1 MTKEERQALILELLM
16 QHDSILVTD
25 LATHL
30 NVSSVTIRK
39 DLTDLERE
47 KKLYRNHGKAI
58 LIDPYIDNRNVS
70 EKEKLYVEEKR
81 LIGMKA
87 ANLIAPKDSILIA
100 SGTTMHALARSI
112 APADELT
119 VITASMEVSNIL
131 ASEKNICIIQLGGIL
146 RHSSLS
152 VVGKYAEN
160 ILADF
165 SCSKLFIGVDGIDLD
180 FGITT
185 TNMMEASLN
194 RVMMQTAQ
202 KTIVLADS
210 SKFGRRGF
218 SKIADMEDIDHIITD
233 SKIPAFSIPELK
245 SPQMICGKPSAY
257 CAHSPTIIFI
267 CSRRASSD
275 LWSRWMSSTRNSA
288 PLFRSRRRTQLQWRA
303 RIVFHEQLPAASGV
317 SDSQ

>member
-1 MTKEERQALILELLM
+1 MTKEERQSIILELLI
-16 QHDSILVTD
+16 QHNSILVTD

-87 ANLIAPKDSILIA
+87 ASLITPKDSILIA

-112 APADELT
+112 VPADELT

-131 ASEKNICIIQLGGIL
+131 ASEKNIYIIQLGGIL

-218 SKIADMEDIDHIITD
+218 SKIADMEDVDHIITD
-233 SKIPAFSIPELK
+233 SRISPSTALRLEEMGIEVTIADSVHHNSI
-245 SPQMICGKPSAY
+245 
-257 CAHSPTIIFI
+257 
-267 CSRRASSD
+267 
-275 LWSRWMSSTRNSA
+275 
-288 PLFRSRRRTQLQWRA
+288 
-303 RIVFHEQLPAASGV
+303 
-317 SDSQ
+317 

>member
-1 MTKEERQALILELLM
+1 MTKEERQSIILELLI
-16 QHDSILVTD
+16 QHNSILVTD

-87 ANLIAPKDSILIA
+87 ASLITPKDSILIA

-112 APADELT
+112 VPADELT

-131 ASEKNICIIQLGGIL
+131 ASEKNIYIIQLGGIL

-218 SKIADMEDIDHIITD
+218 SKIADMEAVDHIITD
-233 SKIPAFSIPELK
+233 SRIPPSTALRLEEMGIEVTIADSVHHNSI
-245 SPQMICGKPSAY
+245 
-257 CAHSPTIIFI
+257 
-267 CSRRASSD
+267 
-275 LWSRWMSSTRNSA
+275 
-288 PLFRSRRRTQLQWRA
+288 
-303 RIVFHEQLPAASGV
+303 
-317 SDSQ
+317 

>member
-1 MTKEERQALILELLM
+1 MTKEERQSIILELLI
-16 QHDSILVTD
+16 QHNSILVTD

-47 KKLYRNHGKAI
+47 KKLYRNHGKDI

-87 ANLIAPKDSILIA
+87 ASLITPKDSILIA

-112 APADELT
+112 VPVDELT

-131 ASEKNICIIQLGGIL
+131 ASEKNIYIIQLGGIL

-218 SKIADMEDIDHIITD
+218 SKIADMEDVDHIITD
-233 SKIPAFSIPELK
+233 SHIPPSTALRLEEMGIEVTIADSVHHNSI
-245 SPQMICGKPSAY
+245 
-257 CAHSPTIIFI
+257 
-267 CSRRASSD
+267 
-275 LWSRWMSSTRNSA
+275 
-288 PLFRSRRRTQLQWRA
+288 
-303 RIVFHEQLPAASGV
+303 
-317 SDSQ
+317 

>member
-1 MTKEERQALILELLM
+1 MTKEERQSIILELLI
-16 QHDSILVTD
+16 QHNSILVTD

-87 ANLIAPKDSILIA
+87 ASLIAPKDSILIA

-112 APADELT
+112 VPVDELT

-131 ASEKNICIIQLGGIL
+131 ASEKNIYIIQLGGIL

-218 SKIADMEDIDHIITD
+218 SKISDMEDVDHIITD
-233 SKIPAFSIPELK
+233 SRIPPSTALRLEEMGIEL
-245 SPQMICGKPSAY
+245 
-257 CAHSPTIIFI
+257 TI
-267 CSRRASSD
+267 AD
-275 LWSRWMSSTRNSA
+275 TGYHNNM
-288 PLFRSRRRTQLQWRA
+288 
-303 RIVFHEQLPAASGV
+303 
-317 SDSQ
+317 

>member
-1 MTKEERQALILELLM
+1 MTKEERQSIILELLI
-16 QHDSILVTD
+16 QHNSILVTD

-87 ANLIAPKDSILIA
+87 ASLITPKDSILIA

-112 APADELT
+112 VPADELT

-131 ASEKNICIIQLGGIL
+131 ASEKNIYIIQLGGIL

-218 SKIADMEDIDHIITD
+218 SKIDDMEDVDHIITD
-233 SKIPAFSIPELK
+233 SRIPPSTALRLEEMGIEVTIADSVHHNSI
-245 SPQMICGKPSAY
+245 
-257 CAHSPTIIFI
+257 
-267 CSRRASSD
+267 
-275 LWSRWMSSTRNSA
+275 
-288 PLFRSRRRTQLQWRA
+288 
-303 RIVFHEQLPAASGV
+303 
-317 SDSQ
+317 

>member
-1 MTKEERQALILELLM
+1 MTKEERQSIILELLI
-16 QHDSILVTD
+16 QHNSILVTD

-87 ANLIAPKDSILIA
+87 ASLITPKDSILIA

-112 APADELT
+112 VPADELT

-131 ASEKNICIIQLGGIL
+131 ASEKNIYIIQLGGIL

-218 SKIADMEDIDHIITD
+218 SKIADMEDVDHIITD
-233 SKIPAFSIPELK
+233 SRIPPSTALRLEEMGIEVTIADSVHHNSIKKVYQRPAYK
-245 SPQMICGKPSAY
+245 SRLTLIHFLIY
-257 CAHSPTIIFI
+257 IY
-267 CSRRASSD
+267 
-275 LWSRWMSSTRNSA
+275 N
-288 PLFRSRRRTQLQWRA
+288 
-303 RIVFHEQLPAASGV
+303 V
-317 SDSQ
+317 

>member
-1 MTKEERQALILELLM
+1 MTKEERQSIILELLI
-16 QHDSILVTD
+16 QHNSILVTD

-87 ANLIAPKDSILIA
+87 ASLITPKDSILIA

-112 APADELT
+112 VPVDELT
-119 VITASMEVSNIL
+119 VITASMKVSNIL
-131 ASEKNICIIQLGGIL
+131 ASEKNIYIIQLGGIL

-218 SKIADMEDIDHIITD
+218 SKIADMEDVDHIITD
-233 SKIPAFSIPELK
+233 SHIP
-245 SPQMICGKPSAY
+245 PSTALRLEEMGIEV
-257 CAHSPTIIFI
+257 TI
-267 CSRRASSD
+267 A
-275 LWSRWMSSTRNSA
+275 
-288 PLFRSRRRTQLQWRA
+288 
-303 RIVFHEQLPAASGV
+303 
-317 SDSQ
+317 DSV

>member
-1 MTKEERQALILELLM
+1 MTKEERQSIILELLI
-16 QHDSILVTD
+16 QHNSILVTD

-87 ANLIAPKDSILIA
+87 ASLITPKDSILIA

-112 APADELT
+112 VPADELT

-131 ASEKNICIIQLGGIL
+131 ASEKNIYIIQLGGIL

-218 SKIADMEDIDHIITD
+218 SKIADMGDVDHIITD
-233 SKIPAFSIPELK
+233 SRIPPSTALRLEEMGIEVTIADSVHHNSI
-245 SPQMICGKPSAY
+245 
-257 CAHSPTIIFI
+257 
-267 CSRRASSD
+267 
-275 LWSRWMSSTRNSA
+275 
-288 PLFRSRRRTQLQWRA
+288 
-303 RIVFHEQLPAASGV
+303 
-317 SDSQ
+317 

>member
-1 MTKEERQALILELLM
+1 MTKEERQSIILELLI
-16 QHDSILVTD
+16 QHNSILVTD

-87 ANLIAPKDSILIA
+87 ASLITPKDSILIA
-100 SGTTMHALARSI
+100 SGTTMHALAHSI
-112 APADELT
+112 VPVDELT

-131 ASEKNICIIQLGGIL
+131 ASEKNIYIIQLGGIL

-218 SKIADMEDIDHIITD
+218 SKIADMEDVDHIITD
-233 SKIPAFSIPELK
+233 SHIPPSTALRLEEMGIEVTIADSVHHNSI
-245 SPQMICGKPSAY
+245 
-257 CAHSPTIIFI
+257 
-267 CSRRASSD
+267 
-275 LWSRWMSSTRNSA
+275 
-288 PLFRSRRRTQLQWRA
+288 
-303 RIVFHEQLPAASGV
+303 
-317 SDSQ
+317 

>member
-1 MTKEERQALILELLM
+1 MTKEERQSIILELLI
-16 QHDSILVTD
+16 QHNSILVTD

-87 ANLIAPKDSILIA
+87 KDSILIA

-112 APADELT
+112 IPVDELT

-131 ASEKNICIIQLGGIL
+131 ASEKNIYIIQLGGIL

-218 SKIADMEDIDHIITD
+218 SKIADMEDVDHIITD
-233 SKIPAFSIPELK
+233 SRIPPSTALRLEEMGIEVTIADSVHHNSI
-245 SPQMICGKPSAY
+245 
-257 CAHSPTIIFI
+257 
-267 CSRRASSD
+267 
-275 LWSRWMSSTRNSA
+275 
-288 PLFRSRRRTQLQWRA
+288 
-303 RIVFHEQLPAASGV
+303 
-317 SDSQ
+317 

>member
-1 MTKEERQALILELLM
+1 MTKEERQSIILELLI
-16 QHDSILVTD
+16 QHNSILVTD

-70 EKEKLYVEEKR
+70 EKEKR

-87 ANLIAPKDSILIA
+87 ASLIAPKDSILIA

-112 APADELT
+112 VPVDELT

-131 ASEKNICIIQLGGIL
+131 ASEKNIYIIQLGGIL

-218 SKIADMEDIDHIITD
+218 SKISDMEDVDHIITD
-233 SKIPAFSIPELK
+233 SRIPPSTALRLEEMGIEL
-245 SPQMICGKPSAY
+245 
-257 CAHSPTIIFI
+257 TI
-267 CSRRASSD
+267 AD
-275 LWSRWMSSTRNSA
+275 AGYHNNM
-288 PLFRSRRRTQLQWRA
+288 
-303 RIVFHEQLPAASGV
+303 
-317 SDSQ
+317 

>member
-1 MTKEERQALILELLM
+1 MTKEERQSIILELLI
-16 QHDSILVTD
+16 QHNSILVTD

-87 ANLIAPKDSILIA
+87 ASLITPKDSILIA

-112 APADELT
+112 VPVDELT

-131 ASEKNICIIQLGGIL
+131 ASEKNIYIIQLGGIL

-185 TNMMEASLN
+185 TNIMEASLN
-194 RVMMQTAQ
+194 RVMMQTAL

-218 SKIADMEDIDHIITD
+218 SKIADMEDVDHIITD
-233 SKIPAFSIPELK
+233 SHIPPSTALRLEEMGIEVTIADSVHHNSI
-245 SPQMICGKPSAY
+245 
-257 CAHSPTIIFI
+257 
-267 CSRRASSD
+267 
-275 LWSRWMSSTRNSA
+275 
-288 PLFRSRRRTQLQWRA
+288 
-303 RIVFHEQLPAASGV
+303 
-317 SDSQ
+317 

>member
-1 MTKEERQALILELLM
+1 MTKEERQSIILELLI
-16 QHDSILVTD
+16 QHNSILVTD

-87 ANLIAPKDSILIA
+87 ASLITPKDSILIA

-112 APADELT
+112 VPADELT

-131 ASEKNICIIQLGGIL
+131 ASEKNIYIIQLGGIL

-218 SKIADMEDIDHIITD
+218 SKIADMEDVDHIITD
-233 SKIPAFSIPELK
+233 PRIPPSTALRLEEMGIEVTIADSVHHNSI
-245 SPQMICGKPSAY
+245 
-257 CAHSPTIIFI
+257 
-267 CSRRASSD
+267 
-275 LWSRWMSSTRNSA
+275 
-288 PLFRSRRRTQLQWRA
+288 
-303 RIVFHEQLPAASGV
+303 
-317 SDSQ
+317 

>member
-1 MTKEERQALILELLM
+1 MTKEERQSIILELLI
-16 QHDSILVTD
+16 QHNSILVTD

-87 ANLIAPKDSILIA
+87 ASLITPKDSILIA

-112 APADELT
+112 VPADELT

-131 ASEKNICIIQLGGIL
+131 ASEKNIYIIQLGGIL

-218 SKIADMEDIDHIITD
+218 SKIADMEDADHIITD
-233 SKIPAFSIPELK
+233 SRIPPSTALRLEEMGIEVTIADSVHHNSI
-245 SPQMICGKPSAY
+245 
-257 CAHSPTIIFI
+257 
-267 CSRRASSD
+267 
-275 LWSRWMSSTRNSA
+275 
-288 PLFRSRRRTQLQWRA
+288 
-303 RIVFHEQLPAASGV
+303 
-317 SDSQ
+317 

>member
-1 MTKEERQALILELLM
+1 MTKEERQSIILELLI
-16 QHDSILVTD
+16 QHNSILVTD

-87 ANLIAPKDSILIA
+87 ASLITPKDSILIA

-112 APADELT
+112 VPADVT

-131 ASEKNICIIQLGGIL
+131 ASEKNIYIIQLGGIL

-218 SKIADMEDIDHIITD
+218 SKIADMEDVDHIITD
-233 SKIPAFSIPELK
+233 SRIPPSTALRLEEMGIEVTIADSVHHNSI
-245 SPQMICGKPSAY
+245 
-257 CAHSPTIIFI
+257 
-267 CSRRASSD
+267 
-275 LWSRWMSSTRNSA
+275 
-288 PLFRSRRRTQLQWRA
+288 
-303 RIVFHEQLPAASGV
+303 
-317 SDSQ
+317 